1 MEGVKKRHTI
11 TDNGDAYIIIFPT
24 MAILPTI
31 SDRTLVEW
39 ATVRTRA
46 DKTPRNTSSP
56 AMISSILI
64 LCLRSQYIRKS
75 SRYAVSINK
84 PVPLIVMT
92 KKLWGW
98 TTGSPYNTHTPQFI
112 KVARYGTGEN
122 CSTVLFFTIWMNV
135 GLRILF
141 GFWSKLEFVWL
152 LVKINICTLLLVG
165 FL

>member
-92 KKLWGW
+92 KKL
-98 TTGSPYNTHTPQFI
+98 
-112 KVARYGTGEN
+112 
-122 CSTVLFFTIWMNV
+122 
-135 GLRILF
+135 
-141 GFWSKLEFVWL
+141 
-152 LVKINICTLLLVG
+152 
-165 FL
+165 